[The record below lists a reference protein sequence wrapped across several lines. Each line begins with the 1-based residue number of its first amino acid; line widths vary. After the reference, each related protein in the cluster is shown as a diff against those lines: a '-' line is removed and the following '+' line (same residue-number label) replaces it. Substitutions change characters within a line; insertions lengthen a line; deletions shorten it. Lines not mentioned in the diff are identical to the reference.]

1 MPTQFSREEYRKL
14 MDLAMIASWVLH
26 VFETEENPETR
37 DYDQVIQ
44 KIYEGAREK
53 GLGDLVAY
61 DEQAGT
67 CVPTPDYEEESEVMD
82 LLEDFEDNLFWFG
95 LAQRMALKTLV
106 DKKGIET
113 YDELFD
119 EENAAQLRAL
129 ESLFADEFY
138 ENGLSNI
145 HADLSTDVSDADLPK
160 EPH

>member
-1 MPTQFSREEYRKL
+1 MPTQFSREEYQRL

-26 VFETEENPETR
+26 VFETEENPEAQ

-44 KIYEGAREK
+44 KIYAGAREK

-61 DEQAGT
+61 DEQAGAYL
-67 CVPTPDYEEESEVMD
+67 PTPDYEDESEIMD

-106 DKKGIET
+106 DQKGIET

-119 EENAAQLRAL
+119 EENAAKLRAL
-129 ESLFADEFY
+129 EARFADEFY
-138 ENGLSNI
+138 ENGLNNI
-145 HADLSTDVSDADLPK
+145 RADIGTNVSDADIPG
-160 EPH
+160 ESQ